1 MMIYR
6 KDISERSALRVFER
20 SIHGGLGRGN
30 VGLVMSRAGVGKT
43 AFLVGIAL
51 DDAMRERKVLHVDT
65 EHSAERVREYYE
77 LVFHD
82 LAETM
87 KMENRDAV
95 HLKIERNRMIHSFLG
110 GSFGLD
116 RLKQALGYMK
126 EHLSFEP
133 SCVIL
138 DGFPGWKESGPDE
151 LHEQLKEI
159 KALAQET
166 NSEIWLSAQGHRD
179 DDRDELGVPTRLQ
192 PYLEHLSVVVRLK
205 SEGTHIRLQLIKD
218 HDNTDL
224 ADLHIELDPKTLLLK
239 WE

>member
-1 MMIYR
+1 MNYR

-43 AFLVGIAL
+43 AFLVGVAL

-65 EHSAERVREYYE
+65 EHTAERVREYYE

-87 KMENRDAV
+87 KMENRDGE
-95 HLKIERNRMIHSFLG
+95 HLTVERNRMIHSFLH
-110 GSFGLD
+110 GSFSLD
-116 RLKQALGYMK
+116 RLKEALGYMK
-126 EHLSFEP
+126 QHLAFEP
-133 SCVIL
+133 FCIIL
-138 DGFPGWKESGPDE
+138 DGFPAWKAMGPDE
-151 LHEQLKEI
+151 LHEAIAAI

-179 DDRDELGVPTRLQ
+179 DDRDDLGVPVRLQ

-205 SEGTHIRLQLIKD
+205 SENTHVRLQLIKD
-218 HDNTDL
+218 HDNKNL